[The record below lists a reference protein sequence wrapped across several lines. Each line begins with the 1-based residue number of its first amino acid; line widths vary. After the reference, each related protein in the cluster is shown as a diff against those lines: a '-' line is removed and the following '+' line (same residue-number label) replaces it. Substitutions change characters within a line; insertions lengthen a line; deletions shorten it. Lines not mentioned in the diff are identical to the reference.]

1 MADEKAKAAAAAAAE
16 KGKGF
21 LKEFKEFA
29 LKGNVMDMAVGVLI
43 GGAFSGIVTA
53 LTNDFINPLISSIG
67 GAEIAGMIRLP
78 WVNYEGL
85 DADQIKALSLDYGEF
100 ITTVINFLIMALII
114 FLLMKGINKLMS
126 LGKKKAEEEAA
137 AAPPPEPSKEEV
149 LLTEIRDLL
158 AAQNGGKSK
167 TE

>member
-1 MADEKAKAAAAAAAE
+1 MADEKAKAAAAKAAE

-53 LTNDFINPLISSIG
+53 LTGDFINPLIASIG
-67 GAEIAGMIRLP
+67 GADIAGMIQLP
-78 WVNYEGL
+78 WVDYTGL
-85 DADQIKALSLDYGEF
+85 DADQIKALSLDYGHF
-100 ITTVINFLIMALII
+100 VTTVINFLIMALII
-114 FLLMKGINKLMS
+114 FLLMKGINKLMTI
-126 LGKKKAEEEAA
+126 GKKKQEEEEA

-158 AAQNGGKSK
+158 AQQNKKG
-167 TE
+167 